1 MKDLIENPN
10 DIRLNTHSEIDQI
23 LGNPPGWILRWGL
36 TILFFAAILFGLL
49 AWMIKYPDVIPA
61 KVSFVTENPAVR
73 VISERGGKIEK
84 LLVGNESAVS
94 QNQLIAVLE
103 NPTATDDV
111 VILKTFL
118 EETDNASTIADF
130 LKIEIPENLSL
141 GNLQANYADLVLKIK
156 SYQQFLKQTGVPE
169 KTATI
174 EERIQNLKN
183 LNANISK
190 QKATLAE
197 EISLAENNFE
207 RNKKLNEIGEIASVE
222 LEKSQTEYLRY
233 RRQLEDL
240 ENQIINNNI
249 SVSALKTQIIE
260 LKEFRGVGLSDKELA
275 IREAT
280 QRLKSEVAA
289 WELTYLIKASVDGKI
304 AFSKNWTE
312 GQFLN
317 PNEAFLTIVPTE
329 GSGKIIG
336 RALLPIANSGKVKTG
351 QTANIRLDGFPF
363 QEFGILKSTVVGFS
377 AVPEGENYLL
387 ELELKNGL
395 KTTYEKTVPFRQ
407 EMQGTANIIT
417 EDRRV
422 VDRVFD
428 KLLSILKN
436 T

>member
-1 MKDLIENPN
+1 MQKLINNPTE
-10 DIRLNTHSEIDQI
+10 IKLNNNHEIDQI
-23 LGNPPGWILRWGL
+23 LGNPPGWMLRWGL
-36 TILFFAAILFGLL
+36 SLLFVAAIIFAAL

-61 KVSFVTENPAVR
+61 KVSFVTENPVVR

-84 LLVGNESAVS
+84 LLIGNEGTVS
-94 QNQLIAVLE
+94 RDQLIAVLE
-103 NPTATDDV
+103 NPAVASDV
-111 VILKTFL
+111 EILKTFL
-118 EETDNASTIADF
+118 EKTVEQTIASGF
-130 LKIEIPENLSL
+130 LKIKTPENLSL
-141 GNLQANYADLVLKIK
+141 GNLQNGYAALVLKIK
-156 SYQQFLKQTGVPE
+156 NYQQFLRQTGVPE

-197 EISLAENNFE
+197 EISLAQSNFE
-207 RNKKLNEIGEIASVE
+207 RNKKLNEIGEVSSFE

-233 RRQLEDL
+233 RRQSEDFS
-240 ENQIINNNI
+240 NQIIQNDINI
-249 SVSALKTQIIE
+249 SALKTQIIE

-275 IREAT
+275 IREEV
-280 QRLKSEVAA
+280 QRLKSEIRA
-289 WELTYLIKASVDGKI
+289 WELTYLIKAPVAGKI

-312 GQFLN
+312 RQFLN
-317 PNEAFLTIVPTE
+317 PSEDFLTIVPTE

-336 RALLPIANSGKVKTG
+336 RALLPIANSGKVRTG

-363 QEFGILKSTVVGFS
+363 QEFGILKSTVVSFS
-377 AVPEGENYLL
+377 PVPQGDNYLL
-387 ELELKNGL
+387 ELELTNGL
-395 KTTYEKTVPFRQ
+395 KTTYEKTIPFRQ
-407 EMQGTANIIT
+407 EMRGTANIIT